1 MRFLPLLVAVTLL
14 YSCDQ
19 KQVEQ
24 QQINNIQAGSSDS
37 LQLEKPNDSA
47 LVVPDATSSS
57 AEPSAATQ
65 SITAKPALNPEHGQ
79 PYHRCDIPVGAPI
92 NSAPPAAAGSPVVTQ
107 NAPKTNNFNT
117 SPMAP
122 AQNSGTVAGPK
133 PAVNP
138 PHGEPHHRC
147 DLQVGAPLT

>member
-1 MRFLPLLVAVTLL
+1 MRFLPLLAAATLL

-37 LQLEKPNDSA
+37 LQLENPNDSA
-47 LVVPDATSSS
+47 VVAPDATSVI
-57 AEPSAATQ
+57 AEPSAVAP
-65 SITAKPALNPEHGQ
+65 SVSAKPALNPEHGQ

-92 NSAPPAAAGSPVVTQ
+92 NSAPAAASPVVTQ
-107 NAPKTNNFNT
+107 NAPQTNNFNT
-117 SPMAP
+117 SPMTP
-122 AQNSGTVAGPK
+122 AQSSGTVSGPK

-138 PHGEPHHRC
+138 PHGESHHRC